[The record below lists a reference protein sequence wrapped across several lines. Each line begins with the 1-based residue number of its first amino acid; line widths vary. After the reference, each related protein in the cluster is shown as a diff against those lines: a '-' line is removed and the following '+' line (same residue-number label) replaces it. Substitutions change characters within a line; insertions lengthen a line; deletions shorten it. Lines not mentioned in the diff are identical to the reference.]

1 MPTRPSLL
9 VWSPFPLYLQ
19 AMLTTRNVFIANL
32 AVSDILLCSFTLPLT
47 LVDLL
52 NNYWTLGEHMVSQGT
67 AHCTPQAVHC
77 TLHTAHYTVHTAH
90 RTLHTIHCT
99 LHTVRC
105 TMHTLHFTLQ
115 TLYCTLYTAHFTLHT
130 LHCPLHT
137 AQQLINL
144 SVHQAIGCPN

>member
-52 NNYWTLGEHMVSQGT
+52 NNYWTLGEHMVRERT
-67 AHCTPQAVHC
+67 AHCTLQAVHC
-77 TLHTAHYTVHTAH
+77 TPHTTQSTLNTA
-90 RTLHTIHCT
+90 HCT
-99 LHTVRC
+99 L
-105 TMHTLHFTLQ
+105 
-115 TLYCTLYTAHFTLHT
+115 YTLYTAHFKLYTAHCKLQTEYTTPHFPLCTVHCTLQT
-130 LHCPLHT
+130 LHCTLYT
-137 AQQLINL
+137 VQF
-144 SVHQAIGCPN
+144 